1 MANCGS
7 SEYGIVH
14 HGEYGELPAAGAM
27 GSFCINEYGI
37 FLPPETVRD
46 IAFFKGIFHIWEY
59 KKT

>member
-7 SEYGIVH
+7 SEYGKCIT
-14 HGEYGELPAAGAM
+14 GNMASCLPGGAM
-27 GSFCINEYGI
+27 GSFCINEHGI
-37 FLPPETVRD
+37 FPPPETVRD

>member
-1 MANCGS
+1 
-7 SEYGIVH
+7 
-14 HGEYGELPAAGAM
+14 M

-37 FLPPETVRD
+37 FPLPETVRD